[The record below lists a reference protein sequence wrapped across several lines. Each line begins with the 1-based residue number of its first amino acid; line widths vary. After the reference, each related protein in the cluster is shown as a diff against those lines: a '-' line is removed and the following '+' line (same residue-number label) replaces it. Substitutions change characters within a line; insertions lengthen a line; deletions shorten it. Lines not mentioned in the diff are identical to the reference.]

1 MSARTEFVILN
12 KMKEKGKLSFEDIKR
27 IIDRSVNK
35 TNEFI
40 NSMIERGLIEKVNF
54 KIKII
59 KLIQIRNSIPNLYKL
74 IKNIQNSLLGIYF
87 DNFFNFYL
95 LLYKYRIIF

>member
-1 MSARTEFVILN
+1 MSARTEFVISN

-40 NSMIERGLIEKVNF
+40 NSMIERGLIEKVTSNDYIL
-54 KIKII
+54 KSK
-59 KLIQIRNSIPNLYKL
+59 
-74 IKNIQNSLLGIYF
+74 
-87 DNFFNFYL
+87 
-95 LLYKYRIIF
+95 

>member
-1 MSARTEFVILN
+1 MSAKTEFVILN

-40 NSMIERGLIEKVNF
+40 NSMIERGLIEKVNSNEYIL
-54 KIKII
+54 KSK
-59 KLIQIRNSIPNLYKL
+59 
-74 IKNIQNSLLGIYF
+74 
-87 DNFFNFYL
+87 
-95 LLYKYRIIF
+95 

>member
-1 MSARTEFVILN
+1 MSVRTEFVILN

-40 NSMIERGLIEKVNF
+40 NSMIERGLIEKVNSNEYIL
-54 KIKII
+54 KSK
-59 KLIQIRNSIPNLYKL
+59 
-74 IKNIQNSLLGIYF
+74 
-87 DNFFNFYL
+87 
-95 LLYKYRIIF
+95 

>member
-12 KMKEKGKLSFEDIKR
+12 KMKEKGKLSFEDIKS

-40 NSMIERGLIEKVNF
+40 NSMIERGLIEKVNSNEYIL
-54 KIKII
+54 KTK
-59 KLIQIRNSIPNLYKL
+59 
-74 IKNIQNSLLGIYF
+74 
-87 DNFFNFYL
+87 
-95 LLYKYRIIF
+95 

>member
-40 NSMIERGLIEKVNF
+40 NSMIERGLIEKVNSNEY
-54 KIKII
+54 II
-59 KLIQIRNSIPNLYKL
+59 KSK
-74 IKNIQNSLLGIYF
+74 
-87 DNFFNFYL
+87 
-95 LLYKYRIIF
+95 

>member
-40 NSMIERGLIEKVNF
+40 NSMIERGLIEKVSSNEYIL
-54 KIKII
+54 KSK
-59 KLIQIRNSIPNLYKL
+59 
-74 IKNIQNSLLGIYF
+74 
-87 DNFFNFYL
+87 
-95 LLYKYRIIF
+95 